1 MPSLRDIRRRI
12 RSIRNV
18 SQITKAMET
27 VAASRLRR
35 AQERVVASRPY
46 VQALEEV
53 LADLAGVTTEGD
65 TPALLEVRPLQREAM
80 VLVSPNRGLAG
91 PLPGNINRR
100 AAQYILREAAAP
112 VGVVAVGKKGR
123 DFMARRGQEL
133 LADFTGISDR
143 PAMADILPVARVVID
158 GYISG
163 QFDRVTLIY
172 TQFTSM
178 VNQRPIL
185 KQLLPVE
192 APAGEHTK
200 PADFIYE
207 PSPTAVLNEL
217 LPRYVETLIYQA
229 LLESMASFY
238 AAQMVAMRNATDN
251 AHEVIDDLTLT
262 YNKVRQAVITREVAE
277 IASGAEAMA
286 KG

>member
-53 LADLAGVTTEGD
+53 LADLAGVTAEGD
-65 TPALLEVRPLQREAM
+65 VPALLAMRPVQNEALVM
-80 VLVSPNRGLAG
+80 VSPNRGLAG

-100 AAQYILREAAAP
+100 AAQYILREAQAP

-123 DFMARRGQEL
+123 DFMARRGQQL
-133 LADFTGISDR
+133 LAEFTGIGDR
-143 PAMADILPVARVVID
+143 PAMADILPVAQIVIN
-158 GYISG
+158 GYTSG
-163 QFDRVTLIY
+163 QFDRVTLTY
-172 TQFTSM
+172 TRFVSM
-178 VNQRPIL
+178 VSQQPFL

-192 APAGEHTK
+192 PPQGDRTK

-207 PSPTAVLNEL
+207 PGPTAVLDAL

-262 YNKVRQAVITREVAE
+262 YNKVRQAVITKEVAE

>member
-12 RSIRNV
+12 RSVRNV

-46 VQALEEV
+46 VDALENI
-53 LADLAGVTTEGD
+53 LADLAGATTEGD
-65 TPALLEVRPLQREAM
+65 IPPLLVVRPVQRAAM
-80 VLVSPNRGLAG
+80 VMLSPNRGLAG

-100 AAQYILREAAAP
+100 ALQFVLNEAGVP
-112 VGVVAVGKKGR
+112 VDVVAVGKKGR
-123 DFMARRGQEL
+123 DFLSRRGQQLIAE
-133 LADFTGISDR
+133 FTDISDR
-143 PAMADILPVARVVID
+143 PAMADILPVAQIVIG
-158 GYISG
+158 GYTRG
-163 QFDRVTLIY
+163 EFDRVVLIY
-172 TQFTSM
+172 TKYLSTVSQA
-178 VNQRPIL
+178 PAL

-192 APAGEHTK
+192 PPAGERVR

-207 PSPTAVLNEL
+207 PSAGAVLNEL

-229 LLESMASFY
+229 QLESQASFY

-251 AHEVIDDLTLT
+251 ANEVIGDLTLT
-262 YNKVRQAVITREVAE
+262 YNKVRQAVITKEVAE

-286 KG
+286 RG

>member
-12 RSIRNV
+12 RGVRNV

-35 AQERVVASRPY
+35 AQERVMASRPY
-46 VQALEEV
+46 VEALEDI

-65 TPALLEVRPLQREAM
+65 VPPLLVIRPVERVALVM
-80 VLVSPNRGLAG
+80 CSPNRGLAG

-100 AAQYILREAAAP
+100 AAQYIVNEAGAP
-112 VGVVAVGKKGR
+112 VELVAIGKKGR
-123 DFMARRGQEL
+123 DFMGRRGQNIIAE
-133 LADFTGISDR
+133 FTEISDR
-143 PAMADILPVARVVID
+143 PVMADVLPVAQIVIK
-158 GYISG
+158 GYTNG
-163 QFDRVTLIY
+163 EFDRVMLIY
-172 TQFTSM
+172 TKFNSM
-178 VNQRPIL
+178 VSQTPEL

-192 APAGEHTK
+192 PPTGERTK

-207 PSPTAVLNEL
+207 PSPGAVLNEL

-229 LLESMASFY
+229 QLESQASFY

-251 AHEVIDDLTLT
+251 AKDVISDLTLT
-262 YNKVRQAVITREVAE
+262 YNKVRQAVITKEVAE

>member
-1 MPSLRDIRRRI
+1 
-12 RSIRNV
+12 
-18 SQITKAMET
+18 MET

-46 VQALEEV
+46 VQSLEEV
-53 LADLAGVTTEGD
+53 LADLAGATTEGD
-65 TPALLEVRPLQREAM
+65 MPPLLAVRPVQNVAL

-100 AAQYILREAAAP
+100 AAQYVLREAGAP
-112 VGVVAVGKKGR
+112 VGIVAVGKKGR
-123 DFMARRGQEL
+123 DFMTRRGQQL
-133 LADFTGISDR
+133 LAEFTDINDR
-143 PAMADILPVARVVID
+143 PAMGDILPVAQIVIN
-158 GYISG
+158 GYTSG

-172 TQFTSM
+172 TQFVSM
-178 VNQRPIL
+178 ISQQPVV

-192 APAGEHTK
+192 APTGGRTK
-200 PADFIYE
+200 TADFIYE
-207 PSPTAVLNEL
+207 PSPTAVLNAL

>member
-1 MPSLRDIRRRI
+1 MASLRDIRRRI
-12 RSIRNV
+12 RSVRNV

-46 VQALEEV
+46 VQSLEEV
-53 LADLAGVTTEGD
+53 LADLAGATTEGD
-65 TPALLEVRPLQREAM
+65 VPPLLVVRPVQNAAL

-100 AAQYILREAAAP
+100 AAQYILREAEAP
-112 VGVVAVGKKGR
+112 VGIVAVGKKGR
-123 DFMARRGQEL
+123 DFMARLGQQL

-143 PAMADILPVARVVID
+143 PAMADILPVAQTVIN
-158 GYISG
+158 GYTSG

-172 TQFTSM
+172 TQFVSI
-178 VNQRPIL
+178 VSQQPVV

-192 APAGEHTK
+192 PPKGERTK

-207 PSPTAVLNEL
+207 PSPTAVLNAL
-217 LPRYVETLIYQA
+217 LPRYVETLIYHA

-251 AHEVIDDLTLT
+251 AHDVIDDLTLT